1 VTDAP
6 GARQR
11 TVPREVRAY
20 AATVPAAGGG
30 VAAARSCRDRYQ
42 AAGRGRHQA
51 PRLGRM
57 DLKLAGKIAVVTGAS
72 KGIGL
77 AVVRALVE
85 EGARVARA

>member
-1 VTDAP
+1 
-6 GARQR
+6 
-11 TVPREVRAY
+11 
-20 AATVPAAGGG
+20 
-30 VAAARSCRDRYQ
+30 
-42 AAGRGRHQA
+42 
-51 PRLGRM
+51 M